1 MTLKE
6 IVAKCS
12 GLDVHE
18 ERAAEEEYS
27 EVVFFS
33 KDTEAWVKVLAQ
45 DLGVPV
51 KPAGTEPTQEHS
63 KLTDEFGG
71 IFANQVLFKKDF
83 NDSTVLAMLWPWQD
97 KTYTTLKLVL
107 LKK

>member
-18 ERAAEEEYS
+18 QRDAEEEYS
-27 EVVFFS
+27 ELVFFS
-33 KDTEAWVKVLAQ
+33 KDTEAWVKVLAE
-45 DLGVPV
+45 DLGAPV
-51 KPAGTEPTQEHS
+51 KPVGTEPTEEHS

-71 IFANQVLFKKDF
+71 IFANQILFKKEFD
-83 NDSTVLAMLWPWQD
+83 NSIVLAMLWPWQD
-97 KTYTTLKLVL
+97 KTHTTLKLAL

>member
-6 IVAKCS
+6 ILAKCS

-18 ERAAEEEYS
+18 ERAAEEGYS
-27 EVVFFS
+27 ELVFFS
-33 KDTEAWVKVLAQ
+33 KDTEAWLKVLAQ
-45 DLGVPV
+45 DLDAPV
-51 KPAGTEPTQEHS
+51 KPAGTEPTAEHS
-63 KLTDEFGG
+63 KLTDDFGG

-83 NDSTVLAMLWPWQD
+83 DNSTVLAMLWPWQD
-97 KTYTTLKLVL
+97 KTHTTLKLAL